1 MLQSTIALRG
11 SRLIWVRP
19 TASSPSTRPR
29 SSDIDEI
36 KKQPS
41 ELRTKVDE
49 LSEKID
55 LLQKATEIV
64 DLTDDSSSSMDTTA
78 SINNSD
84 RVFYCS
90 KWNLEEL

>member
-11 SRLIWVRP
+11 SRLIGMRL

-36 KKQPS
+36 KKQLS
-41 ELRTKVDE
+41 EFRAKIEE
-49 LSEKID
+49 LSEKVD

-64 DLTDDSSSSMDTTA
+64 DLTEDSSSSMDTTV
-78 SINNSD
+78 SKNTSD
-84 RVFYCS
+84 QESHIVL
-90 KWNLEEL
+90 NGI